1 MMKTAILT
9 ALGLLCVASAALA
22 ADTQLSKDTLQDI
35 ARHRAMSQAHEAAAR
50 CLESGKS
57 DAVCEQQLQQSCQ
70 GLAIG
75 KFCGMKHEH

>member
-1 MMKTAILT
+1 MKKAYLVL
-9 ALGLLCVASAALA
+9 AGLLVCVGAAWA
-22 ADTQLSKDTLQDI
+22 ADVKLSKDALQDI
-35 ARHRAMSQAHEAAAR
+35 ERHRAMAQAHEAAAK

-57 DAVCEQQLQQSCQ
+57 DDVCEQQLSQSCQ

>member
-1 MMKTAILT
+1 MKKVYVVLA
-9 ALGLLCVASAALA
+9 GLFIAVGAVWAT
-22 ADTQLSKDTLQDI
+22 DVKLSKDTLQDI
-35 ARHRAMSQAHEAAAR
+35 ERHRAMAQAHEAAAK

-57 DAVCEQQLQQSCQ
+57 DDVCEQQLRQSCQ